1 MVSVL
6 PTFSNMFGEFIK
18 NCLTKSRDNC
28 FWPHLLAYRTSYSTQ
43 HVLLQTQYKIK
54 LNQTQSNSIKRKM
67 KPNSIKEWKTN
78 LDNNFGVGTV
88 SMDLPKAFV
97 FILH

>member
-78 LDNNFGVGTV
+78 LDNNFGVGAV